1 MIDTILEKLKALFT
15 SRLFP
20 ITLVYM
26 FLFSVLVYRLFAL
39 QIVKGEVYQEKATA
53 SSTKEIDVP
62 ATRGNIYDCNGKL
75 LAYNRITY
83 SVTLMDTDSVSDNE
97 TLNAMLNKIIHIIEK
112 NGDSINIDF
121 GLAMDEKGNV
131 SFTKEGNALKSFK
144 RDVYALSSVKDLSK
158 EQLNA
163 TAEEVFEYLRSDT
176 SASSLN
182 FNISPEYTKEE
193 AYKIM
198 AIRFKKY
205 LNGYNNA
212 VALDI
217 ADDVSDATVTAIK
230 EYSGDLPGLDIEM
243 RTTREYT
250 KDYAYSMAHILGYTG
265 SISDELWATMRTDE
279 DGRSKIYAK
288 SDQIGKTG
296 IEADFEEYLHGKKG
310 TNTVTL
316 NSKNVIESTT
326 TTTQAVGG
334 SDVYLTIDANLQN
347 ACYHLIEKEL
357 AGILLS
363 KIHAGDNDTVSSGR
377 NKEPVIPIREVYFS
391 FIDNEILNI
400 DEFAE
405 SDATST
411 EANVYRKLLEKRQS
425 IFGRLRNILSYSSPG
440 KTKDQT
446 EEYQEYLTFIYNY
459 LIDNKIL
466 LTNAIDEE
474 DETYLSYTAGNLSL
488 SEFLQYALGNE
499 WIDRKIFSDPDSYYD
514 SEEIYGKLLDY
525 LEEQLSNNRD
535 FSKLLYKY
543 LINEK
548 KVTGTEICLLLFDQN
563 VLEYDKEAIDNLK
576 SGASAYSFIRKK
588 IENLEITPGQLA
600 LNPCSGSIVITDTK
614 TGNVKAMV
622 SYPGYNNN
630 KLANKIDS
638 TYYSKLLA
646 SDAYPLINRPIQQQT
661 APGSTYK
668 MLSSLAGLNEGV
680 ITVGQTIHDNLVFDR
695 IKPSPKCWIGSGSH
709 GDINVSEAL
718 MVSCN
723 YFFYEVGWQL
733 GSKNGNYSDDL
744 TLSKLS
750 KYAKMFGFGS
760 PTGIELESE
769 YISKISDAQG
779 VRSAIGQGTNNFTP
793 ASLSKYVTGI
803 SNRGK
808 VYDLSIVNKIV
819 DINGK
824 KIFEHT
830 PKVFNEITDINSSYW
845 DAVQRGMEMVVNG
858 ERSSIKKLYKD
869 LDFIVAGKTGTA
881 QENKEEPDHALF
893 VSYAPYENPE
903 ITVTT
908 VIPHGYTSGNAA
920 ELARDVYKYYF
931 SKSQK
936 DREKLLKEKVSSP
949 ELNTSLHD

>member
-1 MIDTILEKLKALFT
+1 MIDTILEKLKALVT

-20 ITLVYM
+20 ITLIYL

-53 SSTKEIDVP
+53 SSTKEVDVP
-62 ATRGNIYDCNGKL
+62 ATRGNIYDCNGVL
-75 LAYNRITY
+75 LAYNKITY

-97 TLNAMLNKIIHIIEK
+97 TLNEMLNKIIKIIEK

-121 GLAMDEKGNV
+121 GLAIDDNGNI
-131 SFTKEGNALKSFK
+131 SFTKEGSALKSFK
-144 RDVYALSSVKDLSK
+144 RDVYALSSVKDLNEK
-158 EQLNA
+158 QLNS

-182 FNISPEYTKEE
+182 FNISPDYTKLE

-198 AIRFKKY
+198 AIRFEKY
-205 LNGYNNA
+205 LNSYKKE

-217 ADDVSDATVTAIK
+217 ADNVSDETVIAIK

-250 KDYAYSMAHILGYTG
+250 EDYAYSMAHILGYTG

-279 DGRSKIYAK
+279 DGRSKTYAQ

-326 TTTQAVGG
+326 TSKQAIGG
-334 SDVYLTIDANLQN
+334 SDVYLTIDAKLQE
-347 ACYHLIEKEL
+347 ACYRLIEREL
-357 AGILLS
+357 AGILLT
-363 KIHAGDNDTVSSGR
+363 KIHAGDNDTITSGR
-377 NKEPVIPIREVYFS
+377 STEPVIPIREVYFS

-400 DEFAE
+400 DEFSEA
-405 SDATST
+405 DATTT
-411 EANVYRKLLEKRQS
+411 ESNVYKKLLERRKS
-425 IFGRLRNILSYSSPG
+425 SFDKIRNILSYSSPS

-446 EEYQEYLTFIYNY
+446 EEYQEYLTYIYNY
-459 LIDNKIL
+459 LVNNKIL
-466 LTNAIDEE
+466 LTDSIDDE

-499 WIDRKIFSDPDSYYD
+499 WIDRKIFSNPDSYYD
-514 SEEIYGKLLDY
+514 SQEIYEKLLDY
-525 LEEQLSNNRD
+525 LVEQLSNDRNYN
-535 FSKLLYKY
+535 KVLYKY
-543 LINEK
+543 LINDK

-563 VLEYDKEAIDNLK
+563 VLKYDKDAITSLK
-576 SGASAYSFIRKK
+576 SGSSAYSFIRKK
-588 IENLEITPGQLA
+588 IENLEITPGELG
-600 LNPCSGSIVITDTK
+600 LNPCSGSIVLTDTK
-614 TGNVKAMV
+614 SGNVKAMV

-630 KLANKIDS
+630 KLANRIDS
-638 TYYSKLLA
+638 TYYSTLLA
-646 SDAYPLINRPIQQQT
+646 SDAYPLINRPIQQMT

-668 MLSSLAGLNEGV
+668 MLTSLAGLKEGV
-680 ITVGQTIHDNLVFDR
+680 VTTTETIHDDLVFDK
-695 IKPSPKCWIGSGSH
+695 INPSPKCWIGSGSH
-709 GDINVSEAL
+709 GDVNVSEAL

-723 YFFYEVGWQL
+723 FYFYEVGWQL
-733 GSKNGNYSDDL
+733 GYKNNAYSDDL

-793 ASLSKYVTGI
+793 ASLSKYVTGV

-808 VYDLSIVNKIV
+808 VYDLSIIQKVV
-819 DINGK
+819 DLNGK
-824 KIFEHT
+824 TLLENSPT
-830 PKVFNEITDINSSYW
+830 VYNEITNIDSSYW
-845 DAVQRGMEMVVNG
+845 DAVQSGMHMVVNG
-858 ERSSIKKLYKD
+858 ERSSIKKLFKD
-869 LDFIVAGKTGTA
+869 LDFTVAGKTGTA
-881 QENKEEPDHALF
+881 QENKNEPDHALF
-893 VSYAPYENPE
+893 VSYAPFDNPE
-903 ITVTT
+903 ITVTA
-908 VIPHGYTSGNAA
+908 VIPNGYTSGNAA

-931 SKSQK
+931 SKSEK
-936 DREKLLKEKVSSP
+936 DKEELLKEGVSSP
-949 ELNTSLHD
+949 ELNSSLHD